1 MVKGSQ
7 NGFSQMD
14 FLAAIVKAM
23 PVAVFCKDYSKLP
36 GKFVAWNK
44 AAERLWGLDAGDV
57 LGKSDYD
64 FFPKEQADYFQTK
77 DLETLCSAD
86 VQYIPEE
93 AVDSPTIGR
102 RLVRT
107 WKVALATPGQA
118 PSYLLGISLDVTEE
132 RKLAENVA
140 LERQKA
146 LLAAKLASLG
156 EMAGGIAHEINNPL
170 TVILGQVE
178 IIKMSLSEPGLDLKQ
193 LGQSLDRV
201 QKNVSR
207 ISRIV
212 DGLLKFARDGSQN
225 PMREASVN
233 DLMRDTMMLCE
244 QQIRNL
250 GIQLSVQ
257 YLETDKSIWCRE
269 IELSQVIMNLVNNAR
284 AAVVGSEKAWIKLE
298 VSHRGDG
305 VEIAVSDSGQRP
317 SDEVVQRLFTP
328 FFTTKPV
335 GQGTGLG
342 LSICRGLIENHGG
355 KIWLDADS
363 PTTRFVVYLPNKA
376 AASKIAS

>member
-1 MVKGSQ
+1 
-7 NGFSQMD
+7 
-14 FLAAIVKAM
+14 
-23 PVAVFCKDYSKLP
+23 
-36 GKFVAWNK
+36 
-44 AAERLWGLDAGDV
+44 
-57 LGKSDYD
+57 
-64 FFPKEQADYFQTK
+64 
-77 DLETLCSAD
+77 
-86 VQYIPEE
+86 
-93 AVDSPTIGR
+93 
-102 RLVRT
+102 
-107 WKVALATPGQA
+107 
-118 PSYLLGISLDVTEE
+118 
-132 RKLAENVA
+132 
-140 LERQKA
+140 
-146 LLAAKLASLG
+146 
-156 EMAGGIAHEINNPL
+156 
-170 TVILGQVE
+170 
-178 IIKMSLSEPGLDLKQ
+178 MSLSEPGLDLKQ